1 MLFRSCVNISSHVIE
16 NNLFIFVT
24 GHGFKLAPAVGKILV
39 DLVDGIEPTL
49 LTAEL
54 RAERFQ

>member
-1 MLFRSCVNISSHVIE
+1 MLFRSVIE